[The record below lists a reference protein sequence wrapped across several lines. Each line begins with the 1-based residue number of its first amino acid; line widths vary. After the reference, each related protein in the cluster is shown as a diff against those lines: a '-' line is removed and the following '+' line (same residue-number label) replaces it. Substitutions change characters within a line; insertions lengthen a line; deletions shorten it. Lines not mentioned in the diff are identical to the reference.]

1 MYYHIY
7 VPSSFKTRIVLKKDN
22 FAMAKYRNRK
32 ILLYGNIYEL
42 NEGDLI
48 KIHGKVNEEKDYFTG
63 VVSSVSVTDYNRYK
77 EDFISEIYN
86 IKLVVYNQYK
96 SIIGE
101 DKAGVIMATCFGDTK
116 YINDSLRENMNKI
129 GICHIMAVSGFHVA
143 IVYAVFHTFLSTG
156 AIVVTFIYL
165 LITGAKASSLR
176 AFIMLVLMTFSKKV
190 YRNYDALSA
199 LSFSALI
206 LLFFNPYYIC
216 DMGFVLSFFATLGI
230 ILYYSKMRLK
240 LRKLPPKIRDSMS
253 VTLSAQVYTIP
264 FLMMQN
270 IDVSLISIP
279 GNLLIVPLYSL
290 IIILGNVGAL
300 IIKIEPLFK
309 IICYSLTTIITAI
322 NGGSDLILR
331 ISPEVKNYSYIEG
344 IVVILIY
351 MCYIFVRRGYEN
363 IKIAPFIIIILLIF
377 YKIW

>member
-1 MYYHIY
+1 
-7 VPSSFKTRIVLKKDN
+7 
-22 FAMAKYRNRK
+22 
-32 ILLYGNIYEL
+32 
-42 NEGDLI
+42 
-48 KIHGKVNEEKDYFTG
+48 
-63 VVSSVSVTDYNRYK
+63 
-77 EDFISEIYN
+77 
-86 IKLVVYNQYK
+86 
-96 SIIGE
+96 
-101 DKAGVIMATCFGDTK
+101 
-116 YINDSLRENMNKI
+116 
-129 GICHIMAVSGFHVA
+129 
-143 IVYAVFHTFLSTG
+143 
-156 AIVVTFIYL
+156 
-165 LITGAKASSLR
+165 
-176 AFIMLVLMTFSKKV
+176 MLVLMTFSKKV

-279 GNLLIVPLYSL
+279 ANLLIVPLYSL

-363 IKIAPFIIIILLIF
+363 IKIVPFIIIILLIF